1 MGWGGVGETDLQ
13 RTIPE
18 ARNFRA
24 GCKILRP
31 LQRPAARHPLES
43 SGGAL
48 RAALLAG
55 NDGQRKGAARNLS
68 TSSRPPS
75 RDLYAGK
82 LKREAVLIAF
92 LRRMSQQ
99 SAFVV
104 MGPGSRPGR
113 RFVYDVLARHKSH
126 RFNFQ
131 TVRHARAQLRDLAE
145 CFFREVFIYFPPSKQ
160 RAQGMPGARDLPIC
174 PSGQI
179 TCARTKDPGGCN
191 ADGSACGLSIFL
203 DETAY
208 LFLEA
213 IKLCSVR
220 HNRESNETIHS
231 NEYPQTKT
239 NPSSRPKLGRG
250 T

>member
-1 MGWGGVGETDLQ
+1 VHGFAIALNTV
-13 RTIPE
+13 IASE
-18 ARNFRA
+18 AKQSIGTTKASVDCFVARA
-24 GCKILRP
+24 PR
-31 LQRPAARHPLES
+31 
-43 SGGAL
+43 
-48 RAALLAG
+48 
-55 NDGQRKGAARNLS
+55 NDGK
-68 TSSRPPS
+68 TH
-75 RDLYAGK
+75 
-82 LKREAVLIAF
+82 F
-92 LRRMSQQ
+92 
-99 SAFVV
+99 
-104 MGPGSRPGR
+104 
-113 RFVYDVLARHKSH
+113 
-126 RFNFQ
+126 
-131 TVRHARAQLRDLAE
+131 RDLAE

-160 RAQGMPGARDLPIC
+160 RAQGMPGARDLLIC

-208 LFLEA
+208 PFLEA

-239 NPSSRPKLGRG
+239 NLSSRPKLGRG